1 MSTVVISFLCFLGVF
16 VLIGVSSSLV
26 SKGSNSDYL
35 LAGHDIAPWL
45 AALSAVATNNS
56 GYMFIGLIGF
66 TYTSGMQS
74 IWLMVGWILGDLVMA
89 KYVHQKLRANT
100 EKQKLLSFGGVL
112 SRWHGTDY
120 RKLRLLVGII
130 TVTFLGIYAA
140 AQFKAGSKAL
150 HVLFDWNYNTGAIIG
165 AIIVFAY
172 CLSGGIR
179 ASIWTDAAQSF
190 VMVLAMGLLFFMG
203 VKEVGGLGALYTQLD
218 SVNSTFMSVR
228 PTGLPWDNWI
238 GVFFFILGW
247 VFAGFGV
254 IGQPHIM
261 IRFMTIDQTKNM
273 RKTQAYYYSF
283 YIIFT
288 ILTYGVGLVSRVILP
303 EASNF
308 DAELALPTMSQQ
320 LLPEVLIGVVLAGLF
335 SATMSTADS
344 QILSCSAA
352 FTRDIIPKEKDTLII
367 TKLTTAFV
375 TIVALLVA
383 LYGGSNVFDLVVL
396 SWSCL
401 AAAFGPLLF
410 IYSLGKKVSEL
421 IGILMIVNGIG
432 ATILWRVIGFSDA
445 FYEVGPGIVAGLL
458 TYYIGSKTSW
468 NSMEDNNAATAS
480 S

>member
-1 MSTVVISFLCFLGVF
+1 MSTVVISFLVFLGIF

-35 LAGHDIAPWL
+35 LAGHDIPPWL

-66 TYTSGMQS
+66 TYTSGLQS

-89 KYVHQKLRANT
+89 KYVHKKLRSNT

-120 RKLRLLVGII
+120 RKLRLLVGLI
-130 TVTFLGIYAA
+130 TVAFLGVYAA

-190 VMVLAMGLLFFMG
+190 VMILAMALLFIMG
-203 VKEVGGLGALYTQLD
+203 LDKVGGFSGLVTELNQV
-218 SVNSTFMSVR
+218 SPTFLSIR
-228 PTGLPWDNWI
+228 PTGLPWDHSL
-238 GVFFFILGW
+238 GVMLFIAGW

-261 IRFMTIDQTKNM
+261 IRFMTIDHTDNM
-273 RKTQAYYYSF
+273 KKTQTYYYSF
-283 YIIFT
+283 YILFT
-288 ILTYGVGLVSRVILP
+288 ILTYGVGLVSRVLLP

-308 DAELALPTMSQQ
+308 DAELALPTLSQQ
-320 LLPEVLIGVVLAGLF
+320 LLPDVLIGVVLAGLF

-344 QILSCSAA
+344 QVLSCSAA

-375 TIVALLVA
+375 TIVALIIA
-383 LYGGSNVFDLVVL
+383 LYGGQNVFELVVL
-396 SWSCL
+396 SWSVL
-401 AAAFGPLLF
+401 AASFGPLLF
-410 IYSLGKKVSEL
+410 IYSLNKKVSEVV
-421 IGILMIVNGIG
+421 GILMVVNGFG
-432 ATILWRVIGFSDA
+432 MTLLWRTMGLSGA
-445 FYEVGPGIVAGLL
+445 FYEVGPGILAGLL
-458 TYYIGSKTSW
+458 TYFIASKTSW
-468 NSMEDNNAATAS
+468 NKLAEQ
-480 S
+480 